1 MTDMLQKSE
10 NVAKNVANENS
21 QDLTEKYKHG
31 NLPDD
36 RFYYYRFKGEPEV
49 QITTQYGLYCEEA
62 DNKKEI
68 EVIDFV
74 PSYEEYDKLW
84 QVNKEVANRNI
95 DLIIKLNTLKE
106 LLKEWVQ
113 FEIEENPNDFTVMS
127 ERMSELANKTKEV
140 LKCH

>member
-1 MTDMLQKSE
+1 MLQKTE
-10 NVAKNVANENS
+10 NVAKNVANKKS
-21 QDLTEKYKHG
+21 QDLTEQYKHG

-36 RFYYYRFKGEPEV
+36 RLYYYRFKGEPEV

-84 QVNKEVANRNI
+84 QSNKEVANRNI

-106 LLKEWVQ
+106 LLKECKDL
-113 FEIEENPNDFTVMS
+113 IELMQAISGIKQIKFTVIDDFVKKI
-127 ERMSELANKTKEV
+127 NEV
-140 LKCH
+140 LDA